1 MKEKILNYLKK
12 TNSAVSQATI
22 VEDLNLSQSEAKELS
37 SLLIDLQH
45 SSEIIS
51 TKKKKYMHINN
62 TNKRIG
68 YLSANAKGFGFV
80 NIIDSPDIFIP
91 PNAMGNAI
99 HGDKVLVEMLPTD
112 ATKPEGKILKVLSR
126 NKKILVGEFY
136 KQGNQNR
143 IKIDDPRV
151 NIKININPQNI
162 NDAVDGSKVL
172 VKLYDQPDG
181 DIYSGR
187 IIKVLGHKNEPGMD
201 ILSVLYSNNM
211 STVFPKKVMEEVKSV
226 KKIVDESDL
235 EGRRDLRHK
244 KIFTIDGADA
254 KDLDD
259 AISIEKL
266 EDGTYL
272 LGVHIADVSEY
283 VKEGSKIDAEAYERG
298 TSVYL
303 ADRVVPMLPHAL
315 SNGICSLHPDVDR
328 LTLSCEMK
336 IGNDGKVISSETF
349 TSVINSKNRM
359 TYEDANKV
367 ISGEE
372 IPKGYEDFVEE
383 LKISHELSLKIR
395 KYKENRGMLDFNI
408 DEAKIIVDE
417 DGEAIDV
424 VLRERGE
431 TERIIEDFMVAANE
445 SVATLMT
452 DLELPFI
459 YRVHGEPSEEKI
471 EKFLKFVKLLGH
483 KVDNIKGDIR
493 PHEMQ
498 NILKSLQDKK
508 EFLIF
513 SRLLLRSMQKA
524 IYDTHNISHFGLA
537 SERYTH
543 FTSPIRRYP
552 DLVVHRL
559 VKSHLKGKIYDEKVF
574 KTYESQL
581 PEIAEHTSEMEQK
594 AVQTEREVDDMKKAE
609 YMKKHIGEKF
619 EGMVTSVQS
628 FGMFVELKN
637 SIEGLISLDEI
648 NGDKNDRYFFDET
661 TFAIK
666 SANNP
671 RGYRLGDII
680 KIIVKGANKEARK
693 IDFAIF
699 KENEIDEQEY
709 ENKKGKSR

>member
-1 MKEKILNYLKK
+1 MKEKILNYLKNI
-12 TNSAVSQATI
+12 NSAVSHTTI
-22 VEDLNLSQSEAKELS
+22 AETLNLSKSDEEELAKLLVEL
-37 SLLIDLQH
+37 QNE
-45 SSEIIS
+45 SEIIS
-51 TKKKKYMHINN
+51 TKKGKYMHISN
-62 TNKRIG
+62 TNRRVG

-80 NIIDSPDIFIP
+80 NIIDAPDIFIP
-91 PNAMGNAI
+91 PNAMENAI
-99 HGDKVLVEMLPTD
+99 HGDKVLVELLPTD
-112 ATKPEGKILKVLSR
+112 ATKPEGKVLKVLER
-126 NKKILVGEFY
+126 DKKVLVGEFY
-136 KQGNQNR
+136 RRGNENR

-151 NIKININPQNI
+151 NIKVNIRPKNVHG
-162 NDAVDGSKVL
+162 AVDGSKVL
-172 VKLYDQPDG
+172 VRLYDQQGGNVFNG
-181 DIYSGR
+181 D
-187 IIKVLGHKNEPGMD
+187 IIKVLGHKNDPGMD

-211 STVFPKKVMEEVKSV
+211 STVFPKKVMEEVDAVPSEV
-226 KKIVDESDL
+226 LESDL
-235 EGRRDLRHK
+235 EGRRDLRNK

-259 AISIEKL
+259 GISIEKL

-272 LGVHIADVSEY
+272 LGVHIADVSHY
-283 VKEGSKIDAEAYERG
+283 VKEGSKIDEEAYARG

-315 SNGICSLHPDVDR
+315 SNGVCSLHPDVDR

-336 IGNDGKVISSETF
+336 ISSEGKVISSDTF

-395 KYKENRGMLDFNI
+395 KYKEKRGMLDFNI
-408 DEAKIIVDE
+408 DEAKILVD
-417 DGEAIDV
+417 DKGEATDV

-431 TERIIEDFMVAANE
+431 AEKIIEDFMVAANE

-452 DLELPFI
+452 DLELPFV

-471 EKFLKFVKLLGH
+471 EKFLKFVRLLGH
-483 KVDNIKGDIR
+483 KVDNIKGEIR

-498 NILKSLQDKK
+498 NILRSLQEKK

-524 IYDTHNISHFGLA
+524 IYDTHNIGHFGLA
-537 SERYTH
+537 SEKYTH

-559 VKSHLKGKIYDEKVF
+559 VKAHLNGKIYDENVLNA
-574 KTYESQL
+574 YESSL

-609 YMKKHIGEKF
+609 YMKKHIGEIF
-619 EGMVTSVQS
+619 DGMVTSVQS
-628 FGMFVELKN
+628 FGMFVELEN
-637 SIEGLISLDEI
+637 LIEGLISLDEI
-648 NGDKNDRYFFDET
+648 NASKNDRYHFDEAT
-661 TFAIK
+661 LSMK
-666 SANNP
+666 SQNDP
-671 RGYRLGDII
+671 RGIRLGDDL
-680 KIIVKGANKEARK
+680 KIVVKGANKEERK
-693 IDFAIF
+693 IDFAIY
-699 KENEIDEQEY
+699 KEEEKE
-709 ENKKGKSR
+709 EKGKSR